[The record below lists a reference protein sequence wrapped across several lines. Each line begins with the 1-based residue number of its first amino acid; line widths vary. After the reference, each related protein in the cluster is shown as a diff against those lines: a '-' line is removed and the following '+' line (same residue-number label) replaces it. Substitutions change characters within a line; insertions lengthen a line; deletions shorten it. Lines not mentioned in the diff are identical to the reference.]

1 MYLLKALSFTT
12 LAVLFSLIFIGGYVS
27 ASGVGLTCPD
37 WPLCPQ
43 GLVPHEDFII
53 EYIHRSV
60 AATTGMLVIA
70 TMAFTLKSKDA
81 PRGMKIAS
89 IIAAGTV
96 IGQITL
102 GAIVIVE
109 RLHAIL
115 VTAHLGLGLVLFSM
129 VLMTLLYAL
138 KIDNQRIKTT
148 AMSSNL
154 SASKETNTNDNCRA
168 MIYTDRCRYYHT
180 IRCIDDSLLQCR
192 SWYYCHFSS

>member
-1 MYLLKALSFTT
+1 MSLLRTLSFTT

-43 GLVPHEDFII
+43 GLLPHQDFII

-60 AATTGMLVIA
+60 AATTGTLVIA
-70 TMAFTLKSKDA
+70 TMAFTLKSKNT
-81 PRGMKIAS
+81 PNGMKIAS
-89 IIAAGTV
+89 TIATCAV
-96 IGQITL
+96 IGQIAL

-129 VLMTLLYAL
+129 VLITTLYAF
-138 KIDNQRIKTT
+138 KIDKQRTETT
-148 AMSSNL
+148 EIQSTNL
-154 SASKETNTNDNCRA
+154 SATKDNN
-168 MIYTDRCRYYHT
+168 YK
-180 IRCIDDSLLQCR
+180 
-192 SWYYCHFSS
+192 

>member
-12 LAVLFSLIFIGGYVS
+12 IAVLFSLIFIGGYVS

-43 GLVPHEDFII
+43 GLVPHADFII

-60 AATTGMLVIA
+60 AATTGMLVLA
-70 TMAFTLKSKDA
+70 TMAFTLKSKVT

-89 IIAAGTV
+89 IIAAGAV

-129 VLMTLLYAL
+129 VLITMLYAF
-138 KIDNQRIKTT
+138 KIDDKKIKTT
-148 AMSSNL
+148 AAISSANL
-154 SASKETNTNDNCRA
+154 SATRDNDNN
-168 MIYTDRCRYYHT
+168 YK
-180 IRCIDDSLLQCR
+180 
-192 SWYYCHFSS
+192 

>member
-1 MYLLKALSFTT
+1 MHLLKALSFTT

-43 GLVPHEDFII
+43 GLLPHQDFII
-53 EYIHRSV
+53 EYIHRSI

-70 TMAFTLKSKDA
+70 TMAFTLKSKNT
-81 PRGMKIAS
+81 PNGMKIAS
-89 IIAAGTV
+89 TIATCAV
-96 IGQITL
+96 IGQIAL

-129 VLMTLLYAL
+129 VLITTLYAF
-138 KIDNQRIKTT
+138 KIDKQRTETT
-148 AMSSNL
+148 EIQSTNL
-154 SASKETNTNDNCRA
+154 SATKDNN
-168 MIYTDRCRYYHT
+168 YK
-180 IRCIDDSLLQCR
+180 
-192 SWYYCHFSS
+192 

>member
-1 MYLLKALSFTT
+1 MHLLKPLSFTT

-37 WPLCPQ
+37 WPMCPQ
-43 GLVPHEDFII
+43 GLIPHQDFII

-60 AATTGMLVIA
+60 AATTGMLVIT

-89 IIAAGTV
+89 IIATCAV

-102 GAIVIVE
+102 GALVIVE

-129 VLMTLLYAL
+129 VLMTTLYAF
-138 KIDNQRIKTT
+138 KINRQKIETT
-148 AMSSNL
+148 EISSNL
-154 SASKETNTNDNCRA
+154 SATTDND
-168 MIYTDRCRYYHT
+168 YK
-180 IRCIDDSLLQCR
+180 
-192 SWYYCHFSS
+192 

>member
-1 MYLLKALSFTT
+1 MHLLKALSFTT

-129 VLMTLLYAL
+129 VLMTLLYAF
-138 KIDNQRIKTT
+138 KIDNHRTKTT
-148 AMSSNL
+148 VISSNL
-154 SASKETNTNDNCRA
+154 SASKDN
-168 MIYTDRCRYYHT
+168 
-180 IRCIDDSLLQCR
+180 
-192 SWYYCHFSS
+192 

>member
-1 MYLLKALSFTT
+1 MELLKALSFTT

-43 GLVPHEDFII
+43 GLLPHEDFII

-70 TMAFTLKSKDA
+70 TMAFTLKSRVA

-89 IIAAGTV
+89 IIAAGAV

-109 RLHAIL
+109 RLHAVL
-115 VTAHLGLGLVLFSM
+115 VTAHLALGLVLFSM
-129 VLMTLLYAL
+129 VLITVLFSFKLDSNNKNKRISTSA
-138 KIDNQRIKTT
+138 ISSSDSSIHEDN
-148 AMSSNL
+148 
-154 SASKETNTNDNCRA
+154 
-168 MIYTDRCRYYHT
+168 
-180 IRCIDDSLLQCR
+180 
-192 SWYYCHFSS
+192 

>member
-1 MYLLKALSFTT
+1 MYSLKALSFTT
-12 LAVLFSLIFIGGYVS
+12 LVVLFSLIFIGGYVS

-70 TMAFTLKSKDA
+70 TMAFALKSKDA

-154 SASKETNTNDNCRA
+154 SASKDN
-168 MIYTDRCRYYHT
+168 
-180 IRCIDDSLLQCR
+180 
-192 SWYYCHFSS
+192 

>member
-1 MYLLKALSFTT
+1 MQLLKALSFTT

-43 GLVPHEDFII
+43 GFLPHEDFII

-70 TMAFTLKSKDA
+70 TMAFTLKSRAA

-89 IIAAGTV
+89 IIAAGAV

-109 RLHAIL
+109 RLHAVL
-115 VTAHLGLGLVLFSM
+115 VTAHLALGLVLFSM
-129 VLMTLLYAL
+129 VLITVLFSFKLDSNNKNKRISTSA
-138 KIDNQRIKTT
+138 ISSSDSSFHEDN
-148 AMSSNL
+148 
-154 SASKETNTNDNCRA
+154 
-168 MIYTDRCRYYHT
+168 
-180 IRCIDDSLLQCR
+180 
-192 SWYYCHFSS
+192 

>member
-81 PRGMKIAS
+81 PSGMKIAS

-96 IGQITL
+96 IGQISL

-115 VTAHLGLGLVLFSM
+115 VTSHLGLGLVLFSM
-129 VLMTLLYAL
+129 VLMTMLYAF
-138 KIDNQRIKTT
+138 KIDNQRIRTT
-148 AMSSNL
+148 TISSNL
-154 SASKETNTNDNCRA
+154 SATKDNNNNN
-168 MIYTDRCRYYHT
+168 
-180 IRCIDDSLLQCR
+180 
-192 SWYYCHFSS
+192 

>member
-70 TMAFTLKSKDA
+70 TMAFTLTSKDA

-138 KIDNQRIKTT
+138 KIDNQRINTT

-154 SASKETNTNDNCRA
+154 SASKDN
-168 MIYTDRCRYYHT
+168 
-180 IRCIDDSLLQCR
+180 
-192 SWYYCHFSS
+192 

>member
-12 LAVLFSLIFIGGYVS
+12 LVVLFSLIFIGGYVS

-37 WPLCPQ
+37 WPMCPQ
-43 GLVPHEDFII
+43 GLTPHEDFII

-60 AATTGMLVIA
+60 AATTGMLVVA
-70 TMAFTLKSKDA
+70 TMAFTLKSRDA

-89 IIAAGTV
+89 IIAAAAV
-96 IGQITL
+96 IGQIIL

-129 VLMTLLYAL
+129 VLITVLYAFR
-138 KIDNQRIKTT
+138 IDKQRIKTT
-148 AMSSNL
+148 AISSNV
-154 SASKETNTNDNCRA
+154 SATKDNNN
-168 MIYTDRCRYYHT
+168 YK
-180 IRCIDDSLLQCR
+180 
-192 SWYYCHFSS
+192 